1 MSKTSKTRSGILP
14 SSSTKKESNNKVI
27 PGEDD
32 FLRMIE
38 LAEYEVN
45 IDPYRG
51 IQSLIAQSRK
61 QVQTILSTG
70 GSVAECSS
78 SDIFTE
84 NGEEYD
90 NQQRPDNYTEDRIG
104 WWRSNCSMRR
114 IEVDQPSTQTSTDSS
129 DLTEI
134 MSFMDYSKQRVQ
146 SITGSTCPTLIKW
159 IACAI
164 QNQQKRSA
172 KKKRKRTSNAIP
184 MLSGYFGR
192 RHSEDSNK
200 LCICDFNPFCRG
212 TLGGAMDDMLDTL
225 LTERSVM
232 DEVDN
237 DVEGDNTVI
246 VIDDANTSN
255 TTNKSVN
262 IPDDLTLL
270 IDDFYKPQ
278 TSERLKRVRKYIQV
292 DEKSIRDYLKMKDL
306 IG

>member
-90 NQQRPDNYTEDRIG
+90 NQQRPDNNTEDRIG

-146 SITGSTCPTLIKW
+146 SITGSTCPTLIK
-159 IACAI
+159 
-164 QNQQKRSA
+164 
-172 KKKRKRTSNAIP
+172 
-184 MLSGYFGR
+184 
-192 RHSEDSNK
+192 
-200 LCICDFNPFCRG
+200 
-212 TLGGAMDDMLDTL
+212 
-225 LTERSVM
+225 
-232 DEVDN
+232 
-237 DVEGDNTVI
+237 
-246 VIDDANTSN
+246 
-255 TTNKSVN
+255 
-262 IPDDLTLL
+262 
-270 IDDFYKPQ
+270 
-278 TSERLKRVRKYIQV
+278 
-292 DEKSIRDYLKMKDL
+292 
-306 IG
+306 